1 MRRAARTAVSRPA
14 IMLPERRARPSPEA
28 PAAPLTFVDKN
39 AQYVHVYS

>member
-1 MRRAARTAVSRPA
+1 MRRTGRTAVSRPG
-14 IMLPERRARPSPEA
+14 IMLPERPARPAPEA